1 MKSYK
6 LLLAFTLFLAFAFN
20 MKAQYVHERSDQYT
34 PPEDSLVIQKLHHWQ
49 DQKFGMLIH
58 WGLYSVAGIVE
69 SWSIC
74 SEEADWIPRDS
85 TMAYEDYKKWYWGLK
100 DSFNPTRFDPEQW
113 AQAAKS
119 APRRIQYVQYG
130 FLRFFNSQRPLPNRS
145 PGRRCQ
151 IRV

>member
-85 TMAYEDYKKWYWGLK
+85 TMAYEDYKNG
-100 DSFNPTRFDPEQW
+100 
-113 AQAAKS
+113 
-119 APRRIQYVQYG
+119 IG
-130 FLRFFNSQRPLPNRS
+130 
-145 PGRRCQ
+145 G
-151 IRV
+151 

>member
-74 SEEADWIPRDS
+74 SDISFVFLLDRRRLNVKALRIS
-85 TMAYEDYKKWYWGLK
+85 SAMSAKK
-100 DSFNPTRFDPEQW
+100 
-113 AQAAKS
+113 
-119 APRRIQYVQYG
+119 
-130 FLRFFNSQRPLPNRS
+130 RS
-145 PGRRCQ
+145 D
-151 IRV
+151 

>member
-74 SEEADWIPRDS
+74 SEEADWIPRGS
-85 TMAYEDYKKWYWGLK
+85 TMAYEDYKKWYWGLSQQVCAMQYLQLSTTT
-100 DSFNPTRFDPEQW
+100 DSICSIR
-113 AQAAKS
+113 
-119 APRRIQYVQYG
+119 
-130 FLRFFNSQRPLPNRS
+130 LS
-145 PGRRCQ
+145 PIFQ
-151 IRV
+151 

>member
-58 WGLYSVAGIVE
+58 WGLYSVCCRNRRIMVYLFG
-69 SWSIC
+69 
-74 SEEADWIPRDS
+74 RGRLDS
-85 TMAYEDYKKWYWGLK
+85 TRQHYGL
-100 DSFNPTRFDPEQW
+100 
-113 AQAAKS
+113 
-119 APRRIQYVQYG
+119 
-130 FLRFFNSQRPLPNRS
+130 
-145 PGRRCQ
+145 
-151 IRV
+151 

>member
-6 LLLAFTLFLAFAFN
+6 LLLAFTLFLPFAFN

-100 DSFNPTRFDPEQW
+100 D
-113 AQAAKS
+113 
-119 APRRIQYVQYG
+119 
-130 FLRFFNSQRPLPNRS
+130 
-145 PGRRCQ
+145 
-151 IRV
+151 

>member
-74 SEEADWIPRDS
+74 SEEQI
-85 TMAYEDYKKWYWGLK
+85 
-100 DSFNPTRFDPEQW
+100 
-113 AQAAKS
+113 
-119 APRRIQYVQYG
+119 G
-130 FLRFFNSQRPLPNRS
+130 FHATALWPMKTTKN
-145 PGRRCQ
+145 G
-151 IRV
+151 IGG

>member
-100 DSFNPTRFDPEQW
+100 DSFILPVSIRSNGH
-113 AQAAKS
+113 K
-119 APRRIQYVQYG
+119 RRSQQVCAMQYLQ
-130 FLRFFNSQRPLPNRS
+130 LSTTTDSICSIRLS
-145 PGRRCQ
+145 PIFQ
-151 IRV
+151 

>member
-6 LLLAFTLFLAFAFN
+6 LLLAFTLFLAFAFK

-69 SWSIC
+69 SWSIMVYLFG
-74 SEEADWIPRDS
+74 RGRLDS
-85 TMAYEDYKKWYWGLK
+85 TRQHYGL
-100 DSFNPTRFDPEQW
+100 
-113 AQAAKS
+113 
-119 APRRIQYVQYG
+119 
-130 FLRFFNSQRPLPNRS
+130 
-145 PGRRCQ
+145 
-151 IRV
+151 

>member
-100 DSFNPTRFDPEQW
+100 NSSILPVSIRSNGHKRRSQQVCAMQYLQLSTTTDSICSIR
-113 AQAAKS
+113 
-119 APRRIQYVQYG
+119 
-130 FLRFFNSQRPLPNRS
+130 LS
-145 PGRRCQ
+145 PIFQ
-151 IRV
+151 

>member
-100 DSFNPTRFDPEQW
+100 DSFNPPVSIRSNGH
-113 AQAAKS
+113 K
-119 APRRIQYVQYG
+119 RRSQQVCAMQYLQ
-130 FLRFFNSQRPLPNRS
+130 LSTTTDSICSIRLS
-145 PGRRCQ
+145 PIFQ
-151 IRV
+151 

>member
-113 AQAAKS
+113 AQE
-119 APRRIQYVQYG
+119 
-130 FLRFFNSQRPLPNRS
+130 
-145 PGRRCQ
+145 
-151 IRV
+151 

>member
-100 DSFNPTRFDPEQW
+100 D
-113 AQAAKS
+113 
-119 APRRIQYVQYG
+119 
-130 FLRFFNSQRPLPNRS
+130 
-145 PGRRCQ
+145 
-151 IRV
+151 

>member
-58 WGLYSVAGIVE
+58 WGLYSVAGIAE

-100 DSFNPTRFDPEQW
+100 DSFLPVSIRSNGH
-113 AQAAKS
+113 K
-119 APRRIQYVQYG
+119 RRSQQVCAMQYLQ
-130 FLRFFNSQRPLPNRS
+130 LSTTTDSICSIRLS
-145 PGRRCQ
+145 PIFQ
-151 IRV
+151 

>member
-100 DSFNPTRFDPEQW
+100 DSFNPTVSIRSNGH
-113 AQAAKS
+113 K
-119 APRRIQYVQYG
+119 RRSQQVCAMQYLQ
-130 FLRFFNSQRPLPNRS
+130 LSTTTDSICSIRLS
-145 PGRRCQ
+145 PIFQ
-151 IRV
+151 

>member
-100 DSFNPTRFDPEQW
+100 DSFNPTRFIRSNGH
-113 AQAAKS
+113 K
-119 APRRIQYVQYG
+119 RRSQQVCAMQYLQ
-130 FLRFFNSQRPLPNRS
+130 LSTTTDSICSIRLS
-145 PGRRCQ
+145 PIFQ
-151 IRV
+151 

>member
-100 DSFNPTRFDPEQW
+100 DSFNPTRFDPSNGH
-113 AQAAKS
+113 K
-119 APRRIQYVQYG
+119 RRSQQVCAMQYLQ
-130 FLRFFNSQRPLPNRS
+130 LSTTTDSICSIRLS
-145 PGRRCQ
+145 PIFQ
-151 IRV
+151 